1 MFLKER
7 LAAGGEAL
15 GGVLNVIPSPVVAQA
30 IATAGADFVMID
42 REHGPI
48 GPEQLQAMI
57 AATAGTKCAP
67 LVRVPKIDE
76 AEVKAALD
84 SIDAILAVPGI
95 DAVVVAQFDLS
106 TALGVHGR
114 FDASAFTDALATIEQ
129 A

>member
-15 GGVLNVIPSPVVAQA
+15 GGVLNVIPAPVVTQA

-57 AATAGTKCAP
+57 AATAGTKCAA

-84 SIDAILAVPGI
+84 AGAEGIVYPLVRTVEDAERCV
-95 DAVVVAQFDLS
+95 S
-106 TALGVHGR
+106 YMT
-114 FDASAFTDALATIEQ
+114 
-129 A
+129 